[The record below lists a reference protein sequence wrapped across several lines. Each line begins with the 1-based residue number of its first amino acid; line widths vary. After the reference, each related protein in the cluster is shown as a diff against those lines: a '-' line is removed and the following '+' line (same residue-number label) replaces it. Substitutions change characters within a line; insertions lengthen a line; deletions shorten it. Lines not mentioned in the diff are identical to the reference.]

1 MPDMDELKEAGEA
14 GAAPETGC
22 GRSGADWFPGTDRD
36 TEPDASLP
44 AAGIPAGGSPEK
56 DAGGWLALVSFEK
69 AAFT

>member
-1 MPDMDELKEAGEA
+1 MPDTDELKEAGEA
-14 GAAPETGC
+14 GDAPETGC

-36 TEPDASLP
+36 TKPDASLP
-44 AAGIPAGGSPEK
+44 AAGTPAGGSPEK